1 MNLAQ
6 FIIAVFGLYLM
17 YYTIIV
23 IYDAYFIK
31 DKTKSENEEQII
43 DLGQEEAPQEVT
55 DEDIYSEEEKKK
67 NMNKVITS
75 TTEGELSDK
84 VEMVV
89 ETQGIPLDKLIT
101 EGKQLFADI
110 NF

>member
-1 MNLAQ
+1 MNLSQ
-6 FIIAVFGLYLM
+6 FVIAVFGLYFM

-23 IYDAYFIK
+23 VYDACFQK
-31 DKTKSENEEQII
+31 DKTKSESEEQII
-43 DLGQEEAPQEVT
+43 DLGQEETPRKVT
-55 DEDIYSEEEKKK
+55 DEDIYSEAEKKK

-75 TTEGELSDK
+75 TTDEISDK